1 MERMTGRVD
10 SHVGGHLAVVADG
23 YFRHV
28 YDGAVIVGEEVLSCF
43 DMGAV
48 IAVEGRIDER
58 VLRFSEQFLYDPA
71 DFLKVR
77 AVCKIQFL
85 QDPAACFLFFHYR
98 GVGDVGHLQVSSF
111 DVIHVSTSLHAG

>member
-1 MERMTGRVD
+1 MTGRVD
-10 SHVGGHLAVVADG
+10 GHVGGHLAVVADRH
-23 YFRHV
+23 FRHV
-28 YDGAVIVGEEVLSCF
+28 YDGAVIVGEEVLSHF
-43 DMGAV
+43 DVGAV
-48 IAVEGRIDER
+48 IAVEGRIDKR
-58 VLRFSEQFLYDPA
+58 VLGFPEQFLYDPA